1 MKGKGPYI
9 TANKINR
16 SSTSLIPEEFLLRKL
31 PYNKRLKKMSDRCI
45 PRLVNIEQLEYLFEG
60 LGKLSINEKG
70 KIQILKI
77 IKEEIDQSILENMKE
92 SEATQLKIE
101 INIE

>member
-1 MKGKGPYI
+1 
-9 TANKINR
+9 
-16 SSTSLIPEEFLLRKL
+16 
-31 PYNKRLKKMSDRCI
+31 MSDRCI

-77 IKEEIDQSILENMKE
+77 VKEEIDQSILENMKG

-101 INIE
+101 INVE